1 MCLCP
6 QNLVNPRYSPTR
18 VCLSPGLTSRLLREA
33 IEHKLQQMQRK
44 ELNQMAVQKSLGN
57 APTRALAGSKTA
69 SQLFFLDD
77 LNCASADSFGIQSPL
92 ELLRQ
97 ILSQGRIC
105 CHCRVARSVGPHTQI
120 LQERKTQCVLETKFC
135 CCLAGIYR

>member
-97 ILSQGRIC
+97 ILSQGRTAATVAS
-105 CHCRVARSVGPHTQI
+105 RVPWGRTRRSYRNTKLNVF
-120 LQERKTQCVLETKFC
+120 LKLNFVVVSQE
-135 CCLAGIYR
+135 

>member
-105 CHCRVARSVGPHTQI
+105 CDCRVAPRVPWGRTRRSYRNTKLNVF
-120 LQERKTQCVLETKFC
+120 LKLNFVVVSQE
-135 CCLAGIYR
+135 